1 MRAYAALLALAL
13 LPAGASG
20 HSVVLYL
27 AKPDSPSNLRDLQ
40 RSLTSLRSV
49 FLGEN
54 PQYPVVVA
62 YEEEHAEFLNDASVR
77 ELSSALGASVVPCE
91 AIHATG
97 GARMCFA
104 GVRGFREVPWPFR
117 LYQDDFKESDS
128 VYTNV
133 EKAYYSRVGYRNM
146 CRFWVKTLFDQPFM
160 QNVSYYFRLDTDSFL
175 QEMQQDPFQTMR
187 EGGLGYLGSVM
198 YQDGPKLVDG
208 LWETFLRF
216 SSLSGI
222 HPGGLAPLS
231 NHHRDGHSDEDV
243 RRMPLKRAVGVLRS
257 RGYNLLYYYNNWEA
271 SRVDLW
277 RTPVYAQLMD
287 EIDKAGGIFMRR
299 WGDAPI
305 RTLSLFFLRDYL
317 AESVPGLDSEVFRQM
332 RGLRY
337 FHKASHATPGAYQR
351 EVYVYDRPICT
362 GLGDRVGILATLA
375 ALARLHGVKI
385 VFEWCQD
392 PSQIF
397 PRVRKH
403 IPQFVGWNYSGEEFV
418 RRFWPH
424 QEDLVLVADNLTHYQ
439 RQMVGRVAWEG
450 LAVPG
455 EAGLD
460 HCYTTAWKT
469 MRVPGQPEFDANT
482 FKNFYKLAA
491 RAVVGHGA
499 GRRPDKYVVVHMRG
513 PDHNNYNPFEG
524 CHDAPEMY
532 CTKQVL
538 KRVIKDIPSAKI
550 FAMSNNVT
558 WMKWLIKHKR
568 IEYLEHRH
576 DYDDFDLLLG
586 ASGIVQH
593 ALHGWSAYSSNPAM
607 LAGVPMITTYKPNQ
621 PLFRLDWF
629 RDHGGVPDEFHDCN
643 QIGAF
648 VQKVGA
654 VFNE

>member
-1 MRAYAALLALAL
+1 MGALAALLALAL
-13 LPAGASG
+13 LPAGAAG

-49 FLGEN
+49 FLEEN

-62 YEEEHAEFLNDASVR
+62 YEEEDAGFLNDASVR
-77 ELSSALGASVVPCE
+77 GLSSALGASVVPCE

-97 GARMCFA
+97 GVRMCFA
-104 GVRGFREVPWPFR
+104 GVRGFREVPWPFG
-117 LYQDDFKESDS
+117 LYQDDYTESDLH
-128 VYTNV
+128 
-133 EKAYYSRVGYRNM
+133 YSRLGYRNM

-160 QNVSYYFRLDTDSFL
+160 LNVSSYLRLDTDLIL
-175 QEMQQDPFQTMR
+175 QEMQGDPFATMA
-187 EGGLGYLGSVM
+187 ENELAYLGSVM
-198 YQDGPKLVDG
+198 YEETARTVEG

-231 NHHRDGHSDEDV
+231 NHHKDAHSDEDV
-243 RRMPLKRAVGVLRS
+243 GRMPLKKAVEVLLK

-287 EIDKAGGIFMRR
+287 EIDRAGGIFMRR

-337 FHKASHATPGAYQR
+337 FHKASHATPGAYQK

-375 ALARLHGVKI
+375 ALARLHGVRI

-397 PRVRKH
+397 SRVHKH
-403 IPQFVGWNYSGEEFV
+403 IPRWSGYNYSVEEFV
-418 RRFWPH
+418 GRFWPH
-424 QEDLVLVADNLTHYQ
+424 QDDLVLITDNLTHYQ
-439 RQMVGRVAWEG
+439 RQMVGRVVWEG

-460 HCYTTAWKT
+460 HCYTTAWKALK
-469 MRVPGQPEFDANT
+469 VPNQPEFDANT

-491 RAVVGHGA
+491 RSMFNHALRHTPS
-499 GRRPDKYVVVHMRG
+499 RKKYIAVHMRG
-513 PDHNNYNPFEG
+513 GDDNTYEAFPG
-524 CHDAPEMY
+524 VHDAPEMY
-532 CTKQVL
+532 CTGKVL
-538 KRVIKDIPSAKI
+538 KAIMKNAPRARV
-550 FAMSNNVT
+550 FVLSNNVS
-558 WMKWLIKHKR
+558 WAKGLLKHKR
-568 IEYLEHRH
+568 LEFQETLGAFE
-576 DYDDFDLLLG
+576 DFALLLG

-593 ALHGWSAYSSNPAM
+593 AQHGWSAYSSNPAM
-607 LAGVPMITTYKPNQ
+607 LSGVPMITTYKPNQ